1 MNIVREDLK
10 DGIALLKVQISTPD
24 YTEKVNASLEKY
36 RKTAKIPGFR
46 PGKVPASFV
55 KKQVGKSVLAEELN
69 RIVSE
74 SLFSYINEHKI
85 DILGQ
90 PIPSTSEEVKGD
102 FDNPTDFEFTYE
114 IGLTPT
120 FEIPLTN
127 NTKLTYNKVNVDA
140 ELIGKQMDDLRRRY
154 GKLVSSEKVGE
165 TDMILGLFTELNE
178 DETEKE
184 GGISNSS
191 TISMEFVE
199 DKNTKKSLLDK
210 KIGDVIVVDPRA
222 VSKGDSDMK
231 AMLGLK
237 AEDTTEIGKKYALK
251 INEIK
256 HIELAELNQEL
267 FDKLFGPNAVSS
279 EAELKTRIQG
289 DLEEMFNADS
299 DRLVMRDAYNH
310 LMDNTKL
317 ELPTDFL
324 KRWITISAEKPIA
337 EQELE
342 EQYPEYEKSMKWQL
356 IQGKIFKDNNLQL
369 KNEEVIDF
377 TKGLLAKQYAQYG
390 IPAPEDKELAASA
403 VQVLKN
409 QEESAR
415 IYDMIAESKLIDFV
429 KSTAKLSD
437 KKISYDDFVA
447 LANV

>member
-1 MNIVREDLK
+1 MNIIREDLK
-10 DGIALLKVQISTPD
+10 EGIALLKIQISSSD
-24 YTEKVNASLEKY
+24 YADKVNGALEKY
-36 RKTAKIPGFR
+36 RKTAKVPGFR
-46 PGKVPASFV
+46 PGKVPVSFV
-55 KKQVGKSVLAEELN
+55 KKQFGKSVLAEELN
-69 RIVSE
+69 KIVSD
-74 SLFSYINEHKI
+74 SLFSYINDNKI
-85 DILGQ
+85 EILGQ
-90 PIPSTSEEVKGD
+90 PIPSTEEVKGD
-102 FDNPTDFEFTYE
+102 FDNPADFEFTYE
-114 IGLTPT
+114 IGLTPA
-120 FEIPLTN
+120 FEIPLTAS
-127 NTKLTYNKVNVDA
+127 TKLTYNKVNVDKD
-140 ELIGKQMDDLRRRY
+140 LVSKQLDDLRRRY

-165 TDMILGLFTELNE
+165 TDMILGQFTELNE
-178 DETEKE
+178 DGSEKE

-191 TISMEFVE
+191 TISVEFVE
-199 DKNTKKSLLDK
+199 DKKVKKELLDK